1 MLGSNIP
8 ALEGLIPSIALEHE
22 KKKKKKNNVSSFI
35 MSLLACMYIVPIFQ
49 AQFLVQHLSR
59 SQHLVSD
66 LCVPGTVQII

>member
-22 KKKKKKNNVSSFI
+22 KKKKNNVSSFI